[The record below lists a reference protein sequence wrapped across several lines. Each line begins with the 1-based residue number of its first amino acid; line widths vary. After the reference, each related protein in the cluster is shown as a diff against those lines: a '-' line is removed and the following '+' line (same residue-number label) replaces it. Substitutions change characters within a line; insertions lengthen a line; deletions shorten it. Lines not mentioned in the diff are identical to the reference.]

1 MCRLPFDLPS
11 YRCRLIV
18 ERVPA
23 DSNSIITDFV
33 TGNVSSI
40 MDGFGIDFR
49 NIAPAG
55 ERMVA
60 DIQFDIEADEDL
72 NEVLRELGLPT
83 APGFG

>member
-1 MCRLPFDLPS
+1 MCRVPFDVPS

-33 TGNVSSI
+33 TSNISNI
-40 MDGFGIDFR
+40 MEGFGIDFR
-49 NIAPAG
+49 SIAPDG
-55 ERMVA
+55 GRMVA

-83 APGFG
+83 TPGFG